1 MAYPK
6 ITVNTGLVLN
16 PIASDTLPI
25 PSPDLPQLS
34 GSTTASTS
42 SKLVDVGADFSNVE
56 VNDIVYNTTDKTS
69 AFVTAVDSSTILS
82 ISDDIFTSTE
92 DYIIFLGGPHG
103 SQRINSSEGCLI
115 YVGSSEGTMD
125 LAKSYVDIKVK
136 TVSGNDVTFSNF
148 KVGEYL
154 PVQCLQI
161 FSTGTD
167 AAVRNN
173 CLAIW

>member
-34 GSTTASTS
+34 GSASATTAD
-42 SKLVDVGADFSNVE
+42 KLVDAGADFSNVQ

-69 AFVTAVDSSTILS
+69 AFVTAVDSSTS
-82 ISDDIFTSTE
+82 ISVSVNIFASGE

-136 TVSGNDVTFSNF
+136 TVSGNDVTFSIF

-173 CLAIW
+173 CLSIW

>member
-1 MAYPK
+1 
-6 ITVNTGLVLN
+6 
-16 PIASDTLPI
+16 
-25 PSPDLPQLS
+25 
-34 GSTTASTS
+34 
-42 SKLVDVGADFSNVE
+42 
-56 VNDIVYNTTDKTS
+56 
-69 AFVTAVDSSTILS
+69 
-82 ISDDIFTSTE
+82 
-92 DYIIFLGGPHG
+92 
-103 SQRINSSEGCLI
+103 LI

-136 TVSGNDVTFSNF
+136 TISGNDVTFSNF